1 VSDIEKTQRVKQPRL
16 FSLGDPLTER
26 FGSALFRSLPAG
38 PGVYFFHT
46 RTASA
51 SSRVVRMRVG
61 FMVMSINVWFTYRL
75 FVVMFAIISKFLL
88 NALPV
93 GESW

>member
-1 VSDIEKTQRVKQPRL
+1 
-16 FSLGDPLTER
+16 
-26 FGSALFRSLPAG
+26 
-38 PGVYFFHT
+38 
-46 RTASA
+46 
-51 SSRVVRMRVG
+51 VVRMRVG